1 MSAAAAPRSSTREII
16 ALHGEG
22 RHEEALHAIAHT
34 LPVGPPNATAE
45 AVHATAAAV
54 RLLNELAL
62 GCMQRDTPCFSFA
75 AAFAYLRRAQQLPTT
90 PALKAVTLNNL
101 SIYYSRTRQ
110 PHGALR
116 CLQRV
121 LKSEQAA
128 AAGPGSEIDDVSVHV
143 SLNLTTVLAD
153 LGRHKEALLT
163 AQQAVKVLAL
173 REKTAATRPDPS
185 LYSAAYHNL
194 AVQQER
200 LGLGNSGAGFV
211 RSYKTAIA
219 EAKRGGAASS
229 AMVDFVE
236 KAYSQARVR
245 AQTRAQSATAKR
257 PSSPLPPLSTSPSE
271 PPEPP
276 ASRPRPR
283 PASSQPRVVSAV
295 SAERVYTV
303 EQLYAGQ
310 ASPSAS
316 ASAAKLLAARTAGRG
331 GRGGR
336 GGHGAGGRAS
346 GPPLPGGPGPTRSK
360 SRGGGRGMGSP
371 QTSSPVT
378 GAGSLT
384 ASLAPPRPA
393 SAAHRPA
400 SAAHRPAPAAGAAA
414 AVRRA
419 PSKRSQQRGGRDTE
433 ARVTLRFPGDDTAV
447 RVHIGC

>member
-1 MSAAAAPRSSTREII
+1 M

-22 RHEEALHAIAHT
+22 RHEEALHAIGLM
-34 LPVGPPNATAE
+34 LPAGPPNASAE

-54 RLLNELAL
+54 RLLNEMAL

-128 AAGPGSEIDDVSVHV
+128 AGGPGTEIDDVSVHV

-163 AQQAVKVLAL
+163 AQQAVKMLAL

-185 LYSAAYHNL
+185 LFSAAYHNL

-200 LGLGNSGAGFV
+200 LGLGNSGAGYV

-236 KAYSQARVR
+236 KAYSQAQVR

-257 PSSPLPPLSTSPSE
+257 SSSPLPPLSSPPELSE
-271 PPEPP
+271 PPT
-276 ASRPRPR
+276 SRPRPR
-283 PASSQPRVVSAV
+283 PASSQPRVVSAT
-295 SAERVYTV
+295 STQRVYTV

-331 GRGGR
+331 GLGVPGVS
-336 GGHGAGGRAS
+336 GVHAS
-346 GPPLPGGPGPTRSK
+346 GPPRPGGAGPTRSK
-360 SRGGGRGMGSP
+360 SRAGGRGMSSP
-371 QTSSPVT
+371 QTGSPMT
-378 GAGSLT
+378 STASLT
-384 ASLAPPRPA
+384 ASPLAPPRPA

-400 SAAHRPAPAAGAAA
+400 SAAHRPSSAAHRPAPAAAA
-414 AVRRA
+414 RRA
-419 PSKRSQQRGGRDTE
+419 PSKRVEPRASRAAE
-433 ARVTLRFPGDDTAV
+433 ARVTLRFPGDDTTV
-447 RVHIGC
+447 RVHIAC